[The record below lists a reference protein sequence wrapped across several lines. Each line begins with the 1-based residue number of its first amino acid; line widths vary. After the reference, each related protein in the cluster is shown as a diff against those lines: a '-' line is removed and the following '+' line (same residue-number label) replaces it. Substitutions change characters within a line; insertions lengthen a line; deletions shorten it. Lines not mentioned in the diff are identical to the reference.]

1 MKWTDFLYEFA
12 YFGIEFLKS
21 YLFVILMFQ
30 QRAKPL
36 KYTIPIAAAAH
47 LLCAVLVLVCGLD
60 RGITIWI
67 VISVCFYLIADMK
80 LAKRLALFAHP
91 VISVLD
97 MTALLPFMVFFGF
110 SMNDLNANPQFTLFA
125 NMLSIPVLLLVGLI
139 FRIVMNKRKHIQI
152 RGKLILPVILI
163 LVALGAL
170 ETLAFQF
177 MTAFSFGYRIFV
189 LLTLVTANILSL
201 LLCAMVMRS
210 DSNNLALTQ
219 ESRVMQQQM
228 ELQKQYY
235 MRVMEKSEE
244 LRSFRHDIRNHLYC
258 MRVLLNEGKLDELKN
273 YMDSLDGMV
282 HAVGS
287 GVQSGN
293 KLLDAIL
300 GELVSKFSDVHL
312 ELNGVYPEQSS
323 LSDVDF
329 CTIFFN
335 ALSNAFEA
343 AAKTEDKK
351 VTVSVR
357 TMESHLLFTAAN
369 SANAAPQMKHNR
381 YVSTKDESGHGYG
394 MSNMIECLLKNEVQ
408 YDTEFQDGVYTLNMY
423 FMNALAPFTAK
434 N

>member
-1 MKWTDFLYEFA
+1 MKWTDFLYEIA

-30 QRAKPL
+30 QRTKPL

-60 RGITIWI
+60 RGMTIWI
-67 VISVCFYLIADMK
+67 VVTVCFYLISDTK
-80 LAKRLALFAHP
+80 LSKRLSLVAHP
-91 VISVLD
+91 VVSVLD
-97 MTALLPFMVFFGF
+97 MTAMLPFMVFFGL
-110 SMNDLNANPQFTLFA
+110 SMDDIHANPQFSLFG
-125 NMLSIPVLLLVGLI
+125 NMLSIPLLLLVGLV
-139 FRIVMNKRKHIQI
+139 FRVVSSKRKHIQI
-152 RGKLILPVILI
+152 RGKLILPVILV
-163 LVALGAL
+163 LVAIGAL
-170 ETLAFQF
+170 ETAAFQF
-177 MTAFSFGYRIFV
+177 MAEFSYGYRIFV
-189 LLTLVTANILSL
+189 LLSLMTANVLCL

-258 MRVLLNEGKLDELKN
+258 MRVLLNEGNLDELKN

-300 GELVSKFSDVHL
+300 GELVSKFSDVRL
-312 ELNGVYPEQSS
+312 ELNGVYPEQSI
-323 LSDVDF
+323 LSEIDF

-343 AAKTEDKK
+343 AAKTEEKK
-351 VTVSVR
+351 VTLSVR
-357 TMESHLLFTAAN
+357 TMESHLLFTVAN
-369 SANAAPQMKHNR
+369 SANEAPQMKHNR
-381 YVSTKDESGHGYG
+381 YVSTKAEAGHGYG

-408 YDTEFQDGVYTLNMY
+408 YDTDFQDGVYTLNMY
-423 FMNALAPFTAK
+423 FMNALAPFTAE